1 MKFVLITLF
10 TFHAIISFGQKVSSL
25 TVIYDKPFDQ
35 AQSTIETHLEE
46 NKLSKVIKKIKDNQL
61 FVKSKSDNENLITDS
76 KGKQYSFKGRKYY
89 FCNSCKQIDD
99 ILKDNK
105 NQNLTTALFIIDPSS
120 DFDINDCEIT
130 NLPDNVVSIKVKE
143 MNDLYKEV
151 YNTVKKKA
159 KTFKRNYAIL
169 LWAPGK
175 NLKGLDFAI
184 NNKFQEEVSANF
196 NDKITIKMT
205 EANNKDRYSL
215 TVNDESVDYNLSNN
229 TLSHSFTVKK
239 NTTVCLSNN
248 SCPQVCKTIEV
259 KNACTDCKSDV
270 GLDLNFGDNKYAKT
284 DRQIKNAG
292 LDYEILQGKQ
302 GYKLYYFVVKN
313 QPCVESYELQ
323 MSLKYN
329 GDDED
334 KKRLNGKSK
343 TFPLEVSDEETG
355 DDNFI
360 ILKADYSDLYN
371 DGSGVIDDEM
381 ICTMKIVVKK
391 CSGKITG
398 TSSKSYKVIFQKC
411 N

>member
-10 TFHAIISFGQKVSSL
+10 TLCELLTFGQKVSTL
-25 TVIYDKPFDQ
+25 NVIYNNTFDQ
-35 AQSTIETHLEE
+35 AESTINSHLEE
-46 NKLSKVIKKIKDNQL
+46 NKLSKIIKKIEDHKL
-61 FVKSKSDNENLITDS
+61 FVKSKNDNENPITDS
-76 KGKQYSFKGRKYY
+76 KGKQYSFKGRKEY
-89 FCNSCKQIDD
+89 FCNSCQQIED
-99 ILKDNK
+99 ILEANKDQK
-105 NQNLTTALFIIDPSS
+105 LTTALFIIDPSG
-120 DFDINDCEIT
+120 DFDISDCDFS

-143 MNDLYKEV
+143 TTDLYNEV
-151 YNTVKKKA
+151 YETVRKKA
-159 KTFKRNYAIL
+159 KTFKRNYAIV
-169 LWAPGK
+169 LWSPGK

-184 NNKFQEEVSANF
+184 NNKFQEEITANF
-196 NDKITIKMT
+196 NDKITVKMS

-215 TVNDESVDYNLSNN
+215 TVNDESVDYNLSSS
-229 TLSHSFTVKK
+229 TLSHSFIVKK

-248 SCPQVCKTIEV
+248 TCPQVCKTIEV

-270 GLDLNFGDNKYAKT
+270 GLDLDFDDNKYAKT
-284 DRQIKNAG
+284 DNQLKKAG
-292 LDYEILQGKQ
+292 IDYEILQGKQ
-302 GYKLYYFVVKN
+302 GYKLFYFVVKN

-323 MSLKYN
+323 MSLKYI

-355 DDNFI
+355 DNELI
-360 ILKADYSDLYN
+360 ILKADYSDLYD

-398 TSSKSYKVIFQKC
+398 SSSKSYKVIFQKC

>member
-10 TFHAIISFGQKVSSL
+10 TLCTLITFGQKVSSL
-25 TVIYDKPFDQ
+25 SVIYNNTFDQ
-35 AQSTIETHLEE
+35 AESTIETHLEE
-46 NKLSKVIKKIKDNQL
+46 NKLSKVINKIKDNQL

-76 KGKQYSFKGRKYY
+76 KRKQYSFKGRKDY
-89 FCNSCKQIDD
+89 FCNSCNQIEE
-99 ILKDNK
+99 ILNK
-105 NQNLTTALFIIDPSS
+105 NKSLTTALFIIDPSG
-120 DFDINDCEIT
+120 DFDISDCEFS
-130 NLPDNVVSIKVKE
+130 NLPDNVVSIMVKE
-143 MNDLYKEV
+143 DTDLYNEV
-151 YNTVKKKA
+151 YKTVQKKA
-159 KTFKRNYAIL
+159 NTFKRNYAIV
-169 LWAPGK
+169 LWSPGK

-184 NNKFQEEVSANF
+184 NNKFQEEITANF
-196 NDKITIKMT
+196 NDKITVKMS

-215 TVNDESVDYNLSNN
+215 TVNDESVDYNLSSS
-229 TLSHSFTVKK
+229 TLSHSFIVKK

-248 SCPQVCKTIEV
+248 TCPEVCKTIEV

-270 GLDLNFGDNKYAKT
+270 GLDLDFDDNKYAKT
-284 DRQIKNAG
+284 DNQLKKAG
-292 LDYEILQGKQ
+292 IDYEILQGKQ
-302 GYKLYYFVVKN
+302 GYKLFYFVVKN

-323 MSLKYN
+323 MSLKYI

-355 DDNFI
+355 DNELI
-360 ILKADYSDLYN
+360 ILKADYSDLYD

-398 TSSKSYKVIFQKC
+398 SSSKSYKVIFQKC